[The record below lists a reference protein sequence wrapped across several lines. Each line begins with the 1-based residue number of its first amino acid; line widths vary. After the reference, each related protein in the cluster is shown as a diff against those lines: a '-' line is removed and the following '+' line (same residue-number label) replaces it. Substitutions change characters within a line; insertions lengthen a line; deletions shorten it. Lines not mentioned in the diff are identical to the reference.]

1 MKTILLVI
9 LSLLVTLVILGCN
22 STPEV
27 TVIKVGCNLPERPN
41 LPKVDAAD
49 LWDKLGSN
57 IYSNLQLR
65 EKLIVDWALELE
77 VIAKGV
83 CNE

>member
-1 MKTILLVI
+1 MKIILLVI
-9 LSLLVTLVILGCN
+9 LSLLVSLVTLGCSN
-22 STPEV
+22 TPEV
-27 TVIKVGCNLPERPN
+27 VVKVDCNLPKRPD

>member
-1 MKTILLVI
+1 V
-9 LSLLVTLVILGCN
+9 
-22 STPEV
+22 
-27 TVIKVGCNLPERPN
+27 KVDCNLPKRPD